1 MSTVL
6 ERPRTRSNGGTV
18 LSGSLAQVNLLPPE
32 VRAARGL
39 KKTKQWLLISLVVT
53 LLVAVGGWG
62 LALISS
68 VSAATDLVQAQDET
82 TRLQT
87 EQAKY
92 AEVPQVLGALEQTKT
107 SRTVGMSTEVQW
119 KPYLD
124 ALSAVLPANV
134 SIDNFQ
140 FTGATPVVPPTLPSN
155 PLQDP
160 SVGQILFTV
169 RASVIPD
176 TAAWIDAMNSVPG
189 FSDAFVS
196 SAAVTE
202 DDTGIYYNMSGSVQV
217 TDVAYSHRFDAGEG
231 EG

>member
-6 ERPRTRSNGGTV
+6 ERPKTRSGAGTV
-18 LSGSLAQVNLLPPE
+18 LGGSLAQVNLLPPE

-53 LLVAVGGWG
+53 VLLAVGGWG

-68 VSAATDLVQAQDET
+68 VTAATELVQAQDET

-92 AEVPQVLGALEQTKT
+92 ADVPKVLGALEQTKS

-124 ALSAVLPANV
+124 ALTAVLPPNV

-140 FTGATPVVPPTLPSN
+140 YTGATPVVPPTTPSN

-160 SVGQILFTV
+160 SVGQILFTA
-169 RASVIPD
+169 RASVVPD
-176 TAAWIDAMNSVPG
+176 TSAWIDAMNSVPG
-189 FSDAFVS
+189 FADSFVTG
-196 SAAVTE
+196 ATLTE
-202 DDTGIYYNMSGSVQV
+202 DESGIYYNMSGSVQV
-217 TDVAYSHRFDAGEG
+217 SDLAYSHRFDATEG